1 MAPKKRKVAVSKHLI
16 CCNCSS
22 WVPFVSSGCG
32 KTWAENRRESF
43 VFTCKGCTEVKG
55 LEKEVEGLKQMVEEM
70 MEKVTGLRV
79 EDKGEETE
87 SRVTKT
93 GANQESEEAAGNV
106 RTEEIITGVE
116 DEGEI
121 RTEEKKEICDGTPLM
136 ATHAYTKNQE
146 SPVGNEIDLRPWD
159 TLIFKGQHAENEHWS
174 LVEDRNGEVE
184 YAPAGFLVV
193 ILDTTAEEQ
202 ESDATKKGQENSTEE
217 NRIGQEG
224 ERRKSYSA
232 AVIDCIRNATL
243 PRRVKKT
250 VQRKTGLDRREN
262 EGRAIQRQ

>member
-16 CCNCSS
+16 CCNCSC
-22 WVPFVSSGCG
+22 WVHFVSSGCG
-32 KTWAENRRESF
+32 KTWAETRLTRGESF

-55 LEKEVEGLKQMVEEM
+55 LEKEVEGLKKMVEEM

-93 GANQESEEAAGNV
+93 GANHDSEEAAGNV
-106 RTEEIITGVE
+106 RTEEMITGVE

-121 RTEEKKEICDGTPLM
+121 RTEERKEICDGTPLM

-146 SPVGNEIDLRPWD
+146 SPVGKELDLRQWD
-159 TLIFKGQHAENEHWS
+159 TLIFKGQHADNEHWS
-174 LVEDRNGEVE
+174 LVEDRNGEVG

-224 ERRKSYSA
+224 ERRKSW
-232 AVIDCIRNATL
+232 VIL
-243 PRRVKKT
+243 
-250 VQRKTGLDRREN
+250 
-262 EGRAIQRQ
+262 